1 MNSSIARKL
10 KKFCVCCKPV
20 DSDNTAVTCEK
31 YLEGIGRVL
40 GAAGDGGVYLNPLVL
55 VYEKKKK
62 ETQQIGKLVI

>member
-55 VYEKKKK
+55 VYGKKKK
-62 ETQQIGKLVI
+62 KPNKLESW